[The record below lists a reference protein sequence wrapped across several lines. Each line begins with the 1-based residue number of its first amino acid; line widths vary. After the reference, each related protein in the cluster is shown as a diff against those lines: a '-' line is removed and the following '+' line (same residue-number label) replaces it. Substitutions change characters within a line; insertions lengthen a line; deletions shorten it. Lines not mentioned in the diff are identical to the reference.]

1 MDPKSFS
8 GLAGIIFLLVSL
20 AHLLRA
26 VMIWPVVVANWSVP
40 MWLSW
45 IAFLIAGALGFL
57 GLMLAAHS

>member
-57 GLMLAAHS
+57 GLMLAAPS